1 MLVDWYG
8 RVIDGFQQFSGY
20 LNTVVIALVI
30 LLGGF
35 IFGRLVDRALHKLL
49 LRIQLDT
56 RVSRIVGARRNYAR
70 ASRTTLVY
78 VIYVMTIFLALEK
91 LKLDVIATTFVLIM
105 FVFIILVSFVLAGV
119 EFLPHVI
126 GRWQLRSRSLEKG
139 MRVEITDSSGTV
151 KGTIVGVTLFDLRVK
166 RPNGDILF
174 YPTAMLP
181 RVKLKK
187 YRR

>member
-139 MRVEITDSSGTV
+139 MRVE